1 MRGADNAEWLRP
13 SALLEALETP
23 TLETPS
29 AEAAPVDAPSAEA
42 APLDAPSDE
51 EAPLELIADELP
63 SRIQPQVDE
72 SPVDLLP
79 VDLLTLDCAE
89 HPPLE
94 TSATQASHE
103 QQADSPIQPDG
114 RGQVQGES
122 GELQLD
128 RAHQPLDEPLA
139 QPPSD
144 SEPETLI

>member
-29 AEAAPVDAPSAEA
+29 AEAAPVDTPSAEA

-63 SRIQPQVDE
+63 SRIQPDE

>member
-1 MRGADNAEWLRP
+1 MGAPEGADNTAPAET
-13 SALLEALETP
+13 LETP

-29 AEAAPVDAPSAEA
+29 
-42 APLDAPSDE
+42 
-51 EAPLELIADELP
+51 ELIADELP
-63 SRIQPQVDE
+63 SRIQPDE